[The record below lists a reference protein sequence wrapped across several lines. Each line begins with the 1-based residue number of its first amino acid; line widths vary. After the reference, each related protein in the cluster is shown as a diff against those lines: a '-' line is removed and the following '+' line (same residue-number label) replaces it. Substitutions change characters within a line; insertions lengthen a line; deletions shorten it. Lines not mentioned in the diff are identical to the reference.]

1 MKKIMIEPF
10 SDATD
15 QSSFFWCCALV
26 GTGMFILQ
34 FLLSFVSDLDNEAS
48 NGDAG
53 ADSVK
58 FKWVS
63 KQAITGFLMMFGWS
77 ALTCQ
82 NQFNLPKGMTLMISV
97 VAGLVTV
104 FLIGFIFKTARKLH
118 SSGSI
123 FSLEDIIGKEAVV
136 YQRIPSDGIG
146 KISVSLHQ
154 MTHEVDA
161 ISDNGEELP
170 SFVTVRIVKKASS
183 DAVIVT
189 QIKQEE

>member
-1 MKKIMIEPF
+1 MIENF
-10 SDATD
+10 SKFTNVID
-15 QSSFFWCCALV
+15 QSPLFWSCAIL

-34 FLLSFVSDLDNEAS
+34 FLLSFVGDIDNEAS
-48 NGDAG
+48 SGDTET
-53 ADSVK
+53 DSVK

-82 NQFNLPKGMTLMISV
+82 NQFNLSKSITLMISAA
-97 VAGLVTV
+97 AGLVTV
-104 FLIGFIFKTARKLH
+104 FVIGFIFKNARRLH
-118 SSGSI
+118 SSGSV
-123 FSLEDIIGKEAVV
+123 FSLEDIIGKEAMV
-136 YQRIPSDGIG
+136 YQRISKDGIG

-161 ISDNGEELP
+161 MSDNGEEIS
-170 SFVTVRIVKKASS
+170 SFVTVRIVKQASN

-189 QIKQEE
+189 QIKQKE